1 MDQAEGDRMIILVSD
16 GSSGDLSGGND
27 ADIAKRCVEQG
38 IKVFG
43 IHIADYDVPEEI
55 VTITSMTGGEVFN
68 PGDPEALAA
77 VFRQIDGM
85 QKAEVEQ
92 TIAEQLD
99 HFVPYA
105 LIGLVVLAMLLLC
118 SFGLRYTPW

>member
-1 MDQAEGDRMIILVSD
+1 MIILVSD
-16 GSSGDLSGGND
+16 GMSGDLAGGND
-27 ADIAKRCVEQG
+27 AEIAKRCAEQG

-43 IHIADYDVPEEI
+43 IHIADSDVPEQI
-55 VTITSMTGGEVFN
+55 VTITSLTGGEVFN
-68 PGDPEALAA
+68 PGDPDALAS

-99 HFVPYA
+99 HFVPYSM
-105 LIGLVVLAMLLLC
+105 IGLVFLGLILLTA
-118 SFGLRYTPW
+118 FGLRYTPW